1 MSARKEFS
9 PLQLEAFPK
18 QCRSCGK
25 VYADE
30 KQFLA
35 ETSAAAH
42 VPSDIRSVHDDESE
56 QNVYLEV
63 FRNCTCGST
72 LMELFHSRRDLSE
85 QGLTRRQLFDSM
97 LNILLEAGHDR
108 QEARAIL
115 LQQLPAFK
123 DS

>member
-1 MSARKEFS
+1 M
-9 PLQLEAFPK
+9 EAFPK

-30 KQFLA
+30 KRFLA

-42 VPSDIRSVHDDESE
+42 VPSDIRSVRDDESE

-97 LNILLEAGHDR
+97 LSILLEAGHDR

>member
-9 PLQLEAFPK
+9 PLQAEAFPK
-18 QCRSCGK
+18 KCQSCGK

-30 KQFLA
+30 QQFLA
-35 ETSAAAH
+35 ETTSVAH
-42 VPSDIRSVHDDESE
+42 GPSDIRSVRDDDADS
-56 QNVYLEV
+56 NIYLEV
-63 FRNCTCGST
+63 FRNCACGST

-97 LNILLEAGHDR
+97 LAILLEAGHDR

>member
-9 PLQLEAFPK
+9 PLQVEAFPK
-18 QCRSCGK
+18 QCRNCGK

-30 KQFLA
+30 QQFLA

-42 VPSDIRSVHDDESE
+42 ASSDIRPVRDDDGDS
-56 QNVYLEV
+56 NVYLEV
-63 FRNCTCGST
+63 FRNCACGST
-72 LMELFHSRRDLSE
+72 LMELFHSRRDLTE

-97 LNILLEAGHDR
+97 LTILLEAGHDR

>member
-9 PLQLEAFPK
+9 PLQAEAFPK
-18 QCRSCGK
+18 QCRNCGK
-25 VYADE
+25 VYANE
-30 KQFLA
+30 QQFLA

-42 VPSDIRSVHDDESE
+42 ASSDIRPERDNDDS
-56 QNVYLEV
+56 NVYLEV
-63 FRNCTCGST
+63 FRNCSCGST
-72 LMELFHSRRDLSE
+72 LMELFHSRRDLTE

-97 LNILLEAGHDR
+97 LGILLEAGHDR

>member
-9 PLQLEAFPK
+9 PLQVEAFPK
-18 QCRSCGK
+18 QCRNCGR

-30 KQFLA
+30 QQFLA
-35 ETSAAAH
+35 ETTPAAH
-42 VPSDIRSVHDDESE
+42 VFSDIRSVPGHASDSS
-56 QNVYLEV
+56 VYLEV
-63 FRNCTCGST
+63 FRNCACGST

-97 LNILLEAGHDR
+97 LTILREAGHDC
-108 QEARAIL
+108 QEALAIL

>member
-1 MSARKEFS
+1 MSVRKEFS
-9 PLQLEAFPK
+9 PLEVEAFPK
-18 QCRSCGK
+18 QCRNCGK

-30 KQFLA
+30 RQFLA
-35 ETSAAAH
+35 ETTAATQAASGIRPVH
-42 VPSDIRSVHDDESE
+42 HDNSDS
-56 QNVYLEV
+56 NVYLEV
-63 FRNCTCGST
+63 FRNCVCGST

-97 LNILLEAGHDR
+97 LAILREAGHDR
-108 QEARAIL
+108 QVARAIL

>member
-1 MSARKEFS
+1 MSAKKEFS
-9 PLQLEAFPK
+9 PLQAEAFPK
-18 QCRSCGK
+18 KCSGCGK

-30 KQFLA
+30 QQFLA
-35 ETSAAAH
+35 ETTSVAH
-42 VPSDIRSVHDDESE
+42 GPSDIRSVRDDAAD
-56 QNVYLEV
+56 NNIYLEV
-63 FRNCTCGST
+63 FRNCACGST

-85 QGLTRRQLFDSM
+85 PGLTRRQLFDSM
-97 LNILLEAGHDR
+97 LTILLEAGHDR

>member
-9 PLQLEAFPK
+9 PLQAEAFPK
-18 QCRSCGK
+18 QCRNCGK
-25 VYADE
+25 VYANE
-30 KQFLA
+30 QQFLA

-42 VPSDIRSVHDDESE
+42 ASSDIRPVRDDDDS
-56 QNVYLEV
+56 NVYLEV
-63 FRNCTCGST
+63 FRNCACGST
-72 LMELFHSRRDLSE
+72 LMELFHSRRDLTE

-97 LNILLEAGHDR
+97 LGILLEAGHDR